1 MVANYIN
8 YITNHGVAFVV
19 TAVFL
24 AQNSLLFKKVFDL
37 QDKTLTVLARID
49 KNVNSEVIRGKA
61 LEMLLNLKLQELR
74 WSLQN
79 RITKYIKNNNIA
91 KNWDVISREINVS
104 IEEKKVN
111 LQISLKD
118 IVESVVLKNY
128 LKNLTEEL
136 LEIEGTMLKILEEL
150 KNSEVKE
157 DYEIAQRAV
166 ENHFENF
173 ENHMIHKINELLN

>member
-1 MVANYIN
+1 MIN
-8 YITNHGVAFVV
+8 PFIKDLIEYGILAVIA
-19 TAVFL
+19 AVFL
-24 AQNSLLFKKVFDL
+24 KQQDILFRKVFEM
-37 QDKTLTVLARID
+37 QDKTLTTLVKLE
-49 KNVNSEVIRGKA
+49 KNLNTELVKGKA

-79 RITKYIKNNNIA
+79 RVVRYIINNNIL
-91 KNWDVISREINVS
+91 KNWDVISREMNVS

-128 LKNLTEEL
+128 LKNLNEEL